1 MQNKREYKCKAYVFH
16 GLPPEQIAN
25 WLALLIHRER
35 DCVMNAEI
43 ISVGTELLLGDVVN
57 TDAAIVARALT
68 TIGINLWHT
77 STVGDNE
84 ERLEQ
89 ALEQALERSDLVITT
104 GGLGPT
110 DDDLTKETI
119 ARMAGKPLVQH
130 EESLQR
136 LEAHFAGHSISEN
149 QYKQVMLPKGC
160 YVLQNDRGTAPGC
173 VCTTPQGKRIAML
186 PGPPSELEPM
196 LHRYLI
202 PYLQQDSTTVI
213 HSHNIRV
220 FGKGEGAVAQEIA
233 SFTQGSNPTAATYAA
248 DGEMFIRVTAKA
260 ESQEQ
265 AKKLC
270 APVVEEICQILG
282 DVVYGV
288 DIANLE
294 ECVVQ
299 ALQAKQMTLATAE
312 SCTGG
317 LVAKRL
323 TDISGSSAVF
333 EMGAVTYSNRIK
345 SLLIGV
351 PEEMLKKY
359 GAVSEPVARAMAE
372 GVRAKAGSSL
382 GVGITG
388 IAGPGG
394 GSQEKPVGLVYLA
407 LSDGQQ
413 TWVRKMPGG
422 GRIRTREYYR
432 CRAASTALDMVR
444 RYLHGLPVNPEES

>member
-1 MQNKREYKCKAYVFH
+1 M
-16 GLPPEQIAN
+16 
-25 WLALLIHRER
+25 
-35 DCVMNAEI
+35 
-43 ISVGTELLLGDVVN
+43 
-57 TDAAIVARALT
+57 
-68 TIGINLWHT
+68 
-77 STVGDNE
+77 
-84 ERLEQ
+84 
-89 ALEQALERSDLVITT
+89 
-104 GGLGPT
+104 
-110 DDDLTKETI
+110 
-119 ARMAGKPLVQH
+119 
-130 EESLQR
+130 
-136 LEAHFAGHSISEN
+136 
-149 QYKQVMLPKGC
+149 
-160 YVLQNDRGTAPGC
+160 
-173 VCTTPQGKRIAML
+173 
-186 PGPPSELEPM
+186 
-196 LHRYLI
+196 
-202 PYLQQDSTTVI
+202 
-213 HSHNIRV
+213 
-220 FGKGEGAVAQEIA
+220 
-233 SFTQGSNPTAATYAA
+233 
-248 DGEMFIRVTAKA
+248 
-260 ESQEQ
+260 
-265 AKKLC
+265 C